1 MLAHAQGK
9 DEEAIAD
16 LRAAADLEGSMERHP
31 VTPGSI
37 VPMRELLANLLLDLN
52 QPAQAL
58 SEYERSL
65 TADSSSHSLYGAA
78 KAAGLS
84 GGRAR
89 AKDYYR
95 QLVVLGSRAD
105 PEMPQLAEAKGCLLR

>member
-1 MLAHAQGK
+1 
-9 DEEAIAD
+9 
-16 LRAAADLEGSMERHP
+16 MEKHP

-37 VPMRELLANLLLDLN
+37 VPMCELLTDLLLDLN

-65 TADSSSHSLYGAA
+65 TADPGSRSLYGAA

-84 GGRAR
+84 GDHAR
-89 AKDYYR
+89 AKDYHR
-95 QLVVLGSRAD
+95 QLVMLGSRAD
-105 PEMPQLAEAKGCLLR
+105 PEMPELAEAEACLLR